1 MKLMQS
7 CYVKMLDQRF
17 TRKGKEKKKGSKY
30 VDFNKATNILSFNVL
45 QSRYISTCIM
55 LWKIED

>member
-30 VDFNKATNILSFNVL
+30 VDFNKATNIFVF
-45 QSRYISTCIM
+45 
-55 LWKIED
+55 